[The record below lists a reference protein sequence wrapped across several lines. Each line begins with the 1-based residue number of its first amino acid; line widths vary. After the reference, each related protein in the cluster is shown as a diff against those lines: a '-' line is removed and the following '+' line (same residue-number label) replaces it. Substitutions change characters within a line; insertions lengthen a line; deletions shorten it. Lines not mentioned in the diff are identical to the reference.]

1 MNANKLIAIAVVA
14 ASAVMAA
21 DRTVTENWTLTQDE
35 TVDGTLTVYPG
46 ATVNLN
52 GHDLR
57 VNGLKGA
64 AILTDANGAQ
74 YEQLEYIESDGTQ
87 YIVTDFTPAAGDR
100 AEVQVAFTEDN
111 KHYSGII
118 STRDVSG
125 GNGFS
130 IWRAYDSAAGYSLRL
145 DYGNGGERFLV
156 APVVNAGLNT
166 TEIRRI
172 VMHSGWPGN
181 GQYAGVLKKEDGTT
195 IADVNLAA
203 GSYTAPGPLVLMTVG
218 WWNNGTLATRD
229 EFNAKMRF
237 YWLKFDADGAKC
249 NIVPARR
256 VSDGTLGVFN
266 TVTLKFLPP
275 AAGTFTKY
283 GEISN
288 SLGGT
293 ITDSYSHERDLTGT
307 DASRVSWLP
316 GQLTRTELP
325 SYLFNNN
332 YVRGTS
338 PGQRLLLWGA
348 DLPLSV
354 DYDFGDGTPQI
365 VDAYKV
371 WFGTADANYVARAPK
386 SWALY
391 GTNDETAKN
400 SADVALWTKLD
411 ERTSEVN
418 WAYAEQRVYSF
429 YNETPYRWY
438 RIKFNEVQGKDPDGS
453 LFLEL
458 VQLEYFRAS
467 RLVFDVPAGETAAN
481 TAVEIKGDVLV
492 VKEGAGTLNMAK
504 ECASLGTG
512 KTSNSAD
519 RADNSLTMLV
529 KEGYVV
535 KSGITP
541 CGGICAHVAVR
552 PGGQFDLNGDEYGYY
567 DYEIEGR
574 GPEGA
579 AVPGALVNNAV
590 VADAWNLKRFL
601 RNVWLKGDATI
612 GGSQDIGMSY
622 GSDLTYVHL
631 DGHTLTFEMSPD
643 KFVFSTRIGY
653 AGPGEIAVKS
663 GRLRLTCNDT
673 QVSGD
678 VSVRILDGGVFDT
691 QDKSITPALK
701 EFTFAQGGTYYHFW
715 NSPYSIPVKDKY
727 APNPD
732 NAIYNND
739 VANTKD
745 MSPMVQLGTAD
756 ALTPVLDLSLFT
768 QTFDGSAMTFQSG
781 ATVTVDTGTRTIA
794 AGGKLVSWTSVPG
807 AQFVLK
813 DGEER
818 RLEAFAGADGLYV
831 KSTVTPA
838 YAIWDFENSVW
849 KYYAS
854 DDSEMPDWASGI
866 IPTMEVRFSSV
877 AEYAVI
883 TNAIEVSHIAPGA
896 YRLTALSLAEGQGD
910 IDLSGLDF
918 IVEPGFSFD
927 VKGNSLKLPNSLVG
941 GSGAFTVTSSVAGG
955 ELVVDVP
962 ENETVV
968 NSSVTLSGSLKL
980 TKTGKGTFTPG
991 KTAQTYTGGT
1001 EVVDGLLVCSSPGYD
1016 RAFGAAN
1023 SEIKISADAA
1033 AGTFGTFDVAGNYDY
1048 DGYHFIMNGGL
1059 FKNSSVAKDTYIRA
1073 QLARMTLTADSSFY
1087 TAGDY
1092 GFIAPGYVDT
1102 TLELGGHTLTV
1113 SSDSD
1118 FYLCKTTVRN
1128 GTLDAAS
1135 GSWILFGK
1143 DGTSA
1148 NNWHVWFYDVLFKCA
1163 KPIKGN
1169 CTAHFGSGSV
1179 YQTDYT
1185 DGWNYGA
1192 QTMSIESGGTF
1203 RPGSHD
1209 FYRSTELYDGAI
1221 LDLTRRTSALP
1232 TTSAFNP
1239 NAFAYNQ
1246 GGVLSFK
1253 EGAKVAVKV
1262 DENSE
1267 FIKAAARQKG
1277 ADGKPSGY
1285 IVNWTQPPANTVT
1298 FELSGEYAKSYR
1310 LHKMDG
1316 GLAIRFKPGLI
1327 IFVK

>member
-1 MNANKLIAIAVVA
+1 MVCTTLSALAC
-14 ASAVMAA
+14 AVMAA

-46 ATVNLN
+46 ATMNLN

-57 VNGLKGA
+57 VKGLKGVT
-64 AILTDANGAQ
+64 ILTDGNGAK

-87 YIVTDFTPAAGDR
+87 YIVTDYTPAAGDR
-100 AEVQVAFTEDN
+100 AEVQFAFVEDDR
-111 KHYSGII
+111 KYSGII
-118 STRDVSG
+118 STRDASG

-130 IWRAYDSAAGYSLRL
+130 IWRSYGGGVYSVRL
-145 DYGNGGERFLV
+145 DFGTYSDERFLYGSEV
-156 APVVNAGLNT
+156 DTGINT
-166 TEIRRI
+166 TAIRRI
-172 VMHSGWPGN
+172 VMHTGWPGS
-181 GQYAGVLKKEDGTT
+181 GKFCGVLKDGSG
-195 IADVNLAA
+195 ADIKLVDTLPM
-203 GSYTAPGPLVLMTVG
+203 GTYTAPGPLALMA
-218 WWNNGTLATRD
+218 NGKWVDGTFVPGD
-229 EFNAKMRF
+229 GFNAKMRF
-237 YWLKFDADGAKC
+237 YYLKFDADGAKC

-266 TVTLKFLPP
+266 TVTQTFLPP
-275 AAGTFTKY
+275 AAGTFTKC
-283 GEISN
+283 GELSSAAGAI
-288 SLGGT
+288 
-293 ITDSYSHERDLTGT
+293 ITDAYSHERDLTGT

-338 PGQRLLLWGA
+338 PGQRLLLGGA

-371 WFGTADANYVARAPK
+371 WFGTAENYVARAPK

-512 KTSNSAD
+512 KTSAGAD

-535 KSGITP
+535 KSGTAP

-552 PGGQFDLNGDEYGYY
+552 PGGQFDLNGDGYGYY
-567 DYEIEGR
+567 DYEIAGR

-579 AVPGALVNNAV
+579 AVPGALVNNTA
-590 VADAWNLKRFL
+590 VADSWDRKRFM

-612 GGSQDIGMSY
+612 GGSENIGMSY
-622 GSDLTYVHL
+622 GSDLSYVHL
-631 DGHTLTFEMSPD
+631 DGHALTFEMSPG
-643 KFVFSTRIGY
+643 KYIFSTRMGY

-663 GRLRLTCNDT
+663 GRFRMTMNDVV
-673 QVSGD
+673 VSDD
-678 VSVRILDGGVFDT
+678 VSLRILDGGVFDA
-691 QDKSITPALK
+691 QDKSVTSALK
-701 EFTFAQGGTYYHFW
+701 EFTFAQGGTYYHAW
-715 NSPYSIPVKDKY
+715 DSAYSIPVRDRY

-732 NAIYNND
+732 NAIFNNNTD
-739 VANTKD
+739 TTKD
-745 MSPMVQLGTAD
+745 MSPMVRLGTAE

-768 QTFDGSAMTFQSG
+768 QTFDGAAMTFQSG
-781 ATVTVDTGTRTIA
+781 ATVTVDTGSRALA
-794 AGGKLVSWTSVPG
+794 AGDKLVSWTSLPG
-807 AQFVLK
+807 AQFTLK
-813 DGEER
+813 DGEEKEME
-818 RLEAFAGADGLYV
+818 LFAAADGLYL
-831 KSTVTPA
+831 KSTATPA
-838 YAIWDFENSVW
+838 YAIWDFENSAW

-854 DDSEMPDWASGI
+854 NDAEIPGWAGGI
-866 IPTMEVRFSSV
+866 VSTMEVRFSSA

-883 TNAIEVSHIAPGA
+883 TNAIEVSQIAPGL
-896 YRLTALSLAEGQGD
+896 YRLMSLPLAEGQGE

-941 GSGAFTVTSSVAGG
+941 GTVAFTVTSSVAGG
-955 ELVVDVP
+955 KLVVDVP
-962 ENETVV
+962 ENGTLV
-968 NSSVTLSGSLKL
+968 NSSVALAGSLRL
-980 TKTGKGTFTPG
+980 VKTGKGLFTPG
-991 KTAQTYTGGT
+991 KTSQTYTGGT
-1001 EVVDGLLVCSSPGYD
+1001 EVADGTLKCSSNGSQ
-1016 RAFGAAN
+1016 RALGAVN
-1023 SEIKISADAA
+1023 SEIKVSADAE
-1033 AGTFGTFDVAGNYDY
+1033 AGSFGIFDVNGKYSFAD
-1048 DGYHFIMNGGL
+1048 YHFILNGGR
-1059 FKNSSVAKDTYIRA
+1059 FENSGTATDTQGDI
-1073 QLARMTLTADSSFY
+1073 QLAKMTLTADSSFH

-1092 GFIAPGYVDT
+1092 GFIGPSYGDT
-1102 TLELGGHTLTV
+1102 TLDLGGHTLTV
-1113 SSDSD
+1113 SSDKD
-1118 FYLCKTTVRN
+1118 FYLCKTSVSN

-1135 GSWILFGK
+1135 GSWILFGR
-1143 DGTSA
+1143 DGNNG
-1148 NNWHVWFYDVLFKCA
+1148 NNWHVWFYGVLFKCA
-1163 KPIKGN
+1163 KPIKGR

-1179 YQTDYT
+1179 YQADYT

-1285 IVNWTQPPANTVT
+1285 IVSWTQPPANTVT

-1316 GLAIRFKPGLI
+1316 GLAIRFKPALI